1 VQVLNKYI
9 GASEQAVR
17 DLFARGA
24 AAAPCILFFDEF
36 DAVAPRRGNDSSGV
50 TDRVVNQLLTF
61 LDGVESRSGVY
72 VMAATS
78 RPDLVDPALLRPGRL
93 DKQLLCG
100 FPTANERA
108 NILLTVS
115 RKMDLSQAALQEVA
129 VMAHAPEAELLT
141 GADLQAI
148 MYSAQLD
155 VVHSGLVDEAKV
167 DAGDVDV
174 KAKKDRQG
182 ELEGEE
188 TTSPSVRMIEPSH
201 LRKAME
207 LARPSVSLAERER
220 YTRIYDAFA
229 GDRGADFEAVSGYPD
244 GKQRTALK

>member
-1 VQVLNKYI
+1 VLNKYI

-100 FPTANERA
+100 FPTASERA
-108 NILLTVS
+108 DILRTVS
-115 RKMDLSQAALQEVA
+115 RKMDLSDAARDEVDVLA
-129 VMAHAPEAELLT
+129 RAPEAALLT

-155 VVHSGLVDEAKV
+155 VVHSGLEDSAPVAADAADGDTAVEQVQDEPV
-167 DAGDVDV
+167 P
-174 KAKKDRQG
+174 
-182 ELEGEE
+182 LP
-188 TTSPSVRMIEPSH
+188 PSRVIEPSH
-201 LRKAME
+201 LRTAMG
-207 LARPSVSLAERER
+207 LARPSVSLQERER
-220 YTRIYDAFA
+220 YMRIYDAFN
-229 GDRGADFEAVSGYPD
+229 GGRGADFEAVSGYPD